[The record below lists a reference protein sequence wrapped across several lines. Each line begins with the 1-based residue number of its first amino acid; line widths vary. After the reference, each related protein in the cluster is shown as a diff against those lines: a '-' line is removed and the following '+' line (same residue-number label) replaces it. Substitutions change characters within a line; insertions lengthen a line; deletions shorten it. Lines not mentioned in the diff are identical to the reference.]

1 MFHVARVSDL
11 LNQGFSKQ
19 QLAFQIARINQITW
33 GDLTLPK
40 YIWTEEIIMKQFN
53 YCPELIYV
61 VLDMETLDVAAST
74 TMLCTTLD
82 CAMHCSSWEEM
93 SGYRTLST
101 HNPKGDTLFGVDLTV
116 APQYQ
121 TLGLASKLINIAF
134 LASAVGNGKKGILLG
149 ARVPAYQKYAAK
161 RSIEEHVFGT
171 EPHHKTKDPQIKL
184 YMSEGFR
191 PLRIIPNYMDDE
203 ESLNYGVLMM
213 LDNPF
218 VENLDTRYAEAL
230 KTLAESFMV

>member
-11 LNQGFSKQ
+11 LNQGFSKK
-19 QLAFQIARINQITW
+19 QIALQIASINQITW

-40 YIWTEEIIMKQFN
+40 YIWTEEIMIEQLN
-53 YCPELIYV
+53 RYPELIYV
-61 VLDMETLDVAAST
+61 ALDMETLEVAASGT
-74 TMLCTTLD
+74 TLCTTIER
-82 CAMHCSSWEEM
+82 AMHCSSWEDI

-101 HNPKGDTLFGVDLTV
+101 HDPDGDVIFGVDLTV
-116 APQYQ
+116 APKYQ
-121 TLGLASKLINIAF
+121 ALGLSGKIINTAF
-134 LASAVGNGKKGILLG
+134 ITSVIGGRKKGALLG
-149 ARVPAYQKYAAK
+149 ARVPAYQKHAAK

-171 EPHHKTKDPQIKL
+171 ESNPKTRDPEIKL

-218 VENLDTRYAEAL
+218 LDVLSAEQAASIQMLAEA
-230 KTLAESFMV
+230 FMD

>member
-11 LNQGFSKQ
+11 LSQGFSKK
-19 QLAFQIARINQITW
+19 QLASQIAHINQVTW

-40 YIWTEEIIMKQFN
+40 YIWTEEIMMEQIN
-53 YCPELIYV
+53 HYPELIYV
-61 VLDMETLDVAAST
+61 VLDMETLNIAASGT
-74 TMLCTTLD
+74 TLCTTLD
-82 CAMHCSSWEEM
+82 RAMHCSSWEDI

-101 HNPKGDTLFGVDLTV
+101 HDPDGDVIFGVDLTV
-116 APQYQ
+116 DPKYQ
-121 TLGLASKLINIAF
+121 ALGLSGKIISTAF
-134 LASAVGNGKKGILLG
+134 LTSVIGGRKKGALLG
-149 ARVPAYQKYAAK
+149 ARVPAYQKHAAK

-171 EPHHKTKDPQIKL
+171 GSNPKTRDPEIKL

-203 ESLNYGVLMM
+203 ESLNYGVLMI

-218 VENLDTRYAEAL
+218 VDVLSSEQSASLQMLAEA
-230 KTLAESFMV
+230 FMD

>member
-11 LNQGFSKQ
+11 LNQGFSKTE
-19 QLAFQIARINQITW
+19 LASQIAFTNQVTW
-33 GDLTLPK
+33 QDLTLPK
-40 YIWTEEIIMKQFN
+40 YIWTEEIMLEQFKH
-53 YCPELIYV
+53 CPELIYV
-61 VLDMETLDVAAST
+61 VLDMETLNVAAST
-74 TMLCTTLD
+74 TMLCTTFD
-82 CAMHCSSWEEM
+82 RAMSCSSWEDI

-101 HNPKGDTLFGVDLTV
+101 HDPDGDTIFGIDLTV

-121 TLGLASKLINIAF
+121 TLGLASKLISTAF
-134 LASAVGNGKKGILLG
+134 LASVIGGHKKGALLG
-149 ARVPAYQKYAAK
+149 ARVPAYQKHAAK

-171 EPHHKTKDPQIKL
+171 GSNPKTRDPEIKL
-184 YMSEGFR
+184 YMTEGFR

-218 VENLDTRYAEAL
+218 LDVLSAEQAASIQMLAEA
-230 KTLAESFMV
+230 FMD